1 MKPFRQQPCRSAGR
15 IALGALCL
23 LLPCL
28 LGGCPDFRNDV
39 VGAFETATRSII
51 FDQADAASV
60 TETAG
65 DSILDATIDLLF
77 DQLRTDTLR

>member
-1 MKPFRQQPCRSAGR
+1 MKPFGQQPRRQTGG

-39 VGAFETATRSII
+39 VGVFETATRSII
-51 FDQADAASV
+51 FDQADTASV
-60 TETAG
+60 TDTAG